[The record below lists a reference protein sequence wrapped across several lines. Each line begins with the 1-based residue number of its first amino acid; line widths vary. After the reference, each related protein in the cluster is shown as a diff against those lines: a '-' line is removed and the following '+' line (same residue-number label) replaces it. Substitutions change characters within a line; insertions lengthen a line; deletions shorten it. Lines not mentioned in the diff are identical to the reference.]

1 MAATVTIHELNG
13 SGPTESS
20 ALSNVRHCS
29 ADVANDAGTYPIA
42 IPGSG
47 SNYGYVKSLR
57 AKAAGTFTSLSNWKW
72 YTDGA
77 NGYGTGVT
85 LKARALAQGSY
96 AQATGTQGT
105 TGDVNASITTDAFS
119 YTSGSPLSLTG
130 SISSAGVGTVQL
142 VQLQMAVDS
151 TAANGTTGSE
161 TYYWRWDEV

>member
-29 ADVANDAGTYPIA
+29 ADVANDSGTYPIA
-42 IPGSG
+42 IPASS

-85 LKARALAQGSY
+85 LKAQALAQGSY
-96 AQATGTQGT
+96 SQATGTQGT
-105 TGDVNASITTDAFS
+105 TGANASISTDAFT

-142 VQLQMAVDS
+142 VQLQMVVAS
-151 TAANGTTGSE
+151 TASSGTTGSE
-161 TYYWRWDEV
+161 TYTWRWDEV